1 MRYFDL
7 GSARALLPELRRLMR
22 QAMDARAQWEAVS
35 AQIVALAA
43 RAQMLGGVPYDAS
56 IAAQWQAQLAG
67 QAGQMRQA
75 VSQITSLGVQVKDL
89 EIGLVDFPTIYR
101 GEEVLLCWR
110 LDEPD
115 IAWWHSVEEGFKG
128 RKPVDED
135 FVAHHRGQ

>member
-7 GSARALLPELRRLMR
+7 DSARALLPELRRLMR
-22 QAMDARAQWEAVS
+22 QAMKARAELEAVRDRL
-35 AQIVALAA
+35 AVFAA
-43 RAQMLGGVPYDAS
+43 RAQVLGGVPYDAD
-56 IAAQWQAQLAG
+56 AAARWQAQLAEHTG
-67 QAGQMRQA
+67 QVRQA

-115 IAWWHSVEEGFKG
+115 IAWWHGMQEGYKG
-128 RKPVDED
+128 RKPVDGD
-135 FVAHHRGQ
+135 FIARHRGQ

>member
-7 GSARALLPELRRLMR
+7 ESARALLPELRRLMR
-22 QAMDARAQWEAVS
+22 EAMQARTELEAVRDRL
-35 AQIVALAA
+35 ATFAA
-43 RAQMLGGVPYDAS
+43 RAQMLGGVPYDAD
-56 IAAQWQAQLAG
+56 AAARWQAQLAEHTG
-67 QAGQMRQA
+67 QVRQA

-115 IAWWHSVEEGFKG
+115 IAWWHGMQEGYKG
-128 RKPVDED
+128 RKPVDGD
-135 FVAHHRGQ
+135 FIARHRGQ

>member
-7 GSARALLPELRRLMR
+7 ESARALLPELRRLMR
-22 QAMDARAQWEAVS
+22 EAMKARAELEAVRDRL
-35 AQIVALAA
+35 AAFAA
-43 RAQMLGGVPYDAS
+43 RAQMLGGVPYDAN
-56 IAAQWQAQLAG
+56 AAARWQAQLAEHTG
-67 QAGQMRQA
+67 QVRQA

-115 IAWWHSVEEGFKG
+115 IAWWHGMQEGYKG
-128 RKPVDED
+128 RKPVDGD
-135 FVAHHRGQ
+135 FIARHRGQ

>member
-7 GSARALLPELRRLMR
+7 ESARALLPELRRLMR
-22 QAMDARAQWEAVS
+22 EAMKARADLEAVRDRL
-35 AQIVALAA
+35 AVFAA
-43 RAQMLGGVPYDAS
+43 RAQVLGGVPYDAD
-56 IAAQWQAQLAG
+56 AAARWQAQLAEHTG
-67 QAGQMRQA
+67 QVRQA

-115 IAWWHSVEEGFKG
+115 IAWWHGMQEGYKG
-128 RKPVDED
+128 RKPVDGD
-135 FVAHHRGQ
+135 FIARHRGQ